1 MKDEKNVAETK
12 DKENAERTLE
22 RIEYYPI
29 GTVVLLKG
37 GTKKSM
43 IISRGVGTPIGGE
56 MQLFDY
62 GGCLYPEGVV
72 GPTLSYFNHKD
83 IAKVF
88 HMGMKSEEDTVLAN
102 GINDI
107 VMNSGL
113 KKGNPYDLN
122 IQNLKKYGKKN

>member
-1 MKDEKNVAETK
+1 MEDEKNVTETK
-12 DKENAERTLE
+12 DKEDKKHILE
-22 RIEYYPI
+22 KVDYYPI

-43 IISRGVGTPIGGE
+43 IVSRGVGTQIGE
-56 MQLFDY
+56 ETQLFDY
-62 GGCLYPEGVV
+62 GGCLYPEGIV

-83 IAKVF
+83 ISKVF
-88 HMGMKSEEDTVLAN
+88 HLGMESEEDTVLAD

-107 VMNSGL
+107 IMNSGL

-122 IQNLKKYGKKN
+122 MQNLKKYGKKS